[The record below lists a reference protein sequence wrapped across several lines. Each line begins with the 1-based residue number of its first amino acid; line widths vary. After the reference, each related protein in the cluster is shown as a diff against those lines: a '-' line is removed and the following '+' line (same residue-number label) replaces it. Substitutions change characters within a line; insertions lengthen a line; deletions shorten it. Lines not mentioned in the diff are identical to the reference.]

1 MMYAN
6 ISAAAMP
13 ALMAE
18 DDQRDRLVALRVLV
32 KDWAQNPHAREQMI
46 AEPPRRHRWHHRFTA
61 RRHDLA
67 RIAAIVHALCDRD
80 DVEVPAW
87 VHKHRSPKPIS
98 ITDSIS
104 MSGAY
109 GQLLRAEAP
118 QACHRHNVFFDRST
132 IEDHRVHG
140 FRP

>member
-6 ISAAAMP
+6 ISAAALP
-13 ALMAE
+13 ALMTE
-18 DDQRDRLVALRVLV
+18 DDHRDRLVALRVMV
-32 KDWAQNPHAREQMI
+32 KDWAKDPHAREQMI
-46 AEPPRRHRWHHRFTA
+46 AEPPQRHRRHHRFTA

-67 RIAAIVHALCDRD
+67 RIAAVVHALCDRD
-80 DVEVPAW
+80 GVAVPAW
-87 VHKHRSPKPIS
+87 VHKHRSPRPIS
-98 ITDSIS
+98 VTDSIS

-118 QACHRHNVFFDRST
+118 QVCHHHNVFFGRST

-140 FRP
+140 FSP